1 MMGGKSD
8 YSNQFTYLIN
18 YLNQFLASTNFKYKA
33 STLTYRQYLVCLMWF
48 ALTTAP
54 AAKIFSN
61 LKSFFPEFCATQYHV
76 SISRVIIRLYSIS
89 RLPSVL

>member
-1 MMGGKSD
+1 MMKGKSD
-8 YSNQFTYLIN
+8 NSNQFTYLIN
-18 YLNQFLASTNFKYKA
+18 YLNQFLSSTSFKYKA
-33 STLTYRQYLVCLMWF
+33 SKATYRQYLVCLMWF

-54 AAKIFSN
+54 AAKINN
-61 LKSFFPEFCATQYHV
+61 LKSFFPEFCATHYHA